1 VQGEREDA
9 DEFSWVWKNELE
21 LMSQAGG
28 MPRMGIAHRLIAGR
42 LGACM
47 PNARQAEA

>member
-1 VQGEREDA
+1 VQEEREDT
-9 DEFSWVWKNELE
+9 DEFSCVWKNELE

-28 MPRMGIAHRLIAGR
+28 VPRMGITRRLIAGR